1 MSTDEAVALFTPAPF
16 RWWIAGG
23 HALEAHLHRAWRA
36 HGDLD
41 IGICRHDAP
50 ALAEIL
56 AGWDIHMAVAGR
68 LSPWDGGPLSA
79 DREPN
84 NLWCRR
90 SPGEPWCLDVTL
102 GAGDDRSW
110 IYRRDPTIQRPW
122 DEAVLTGH
130 DGVPYLAPEL
140 QLLFKSTGGRPKDD
154 LDAAEV
160 LPALHPTR
168 RSWVADHLPA
178 GHRWQLLIGRVR
190 ALHAATVD
198 ADASADSPAGD
209 TGGGRHGGR
218 QGADHPQ
225 VELLALGRTS
235 QAWLVTDDG
244 DPRVVRVPI
253 PSSGRRSTYRAEARL
268 GSLLAA
274 AGHPVVRWTTV
285 DVDAGVSCSVGPLLE
300 GQPIA
305 YDKPWT
311 DPVVAGLAALL
322 RDLHALPV
330 AGYGPLTDSDG
341 PLRGDSASP
350 LAGVLDRWIHAPIWP
365 FDGTRLDAHPVTKA
379 APDLVA
385 PLAAMEGTILGAAS
399 GPFGIV
405 HADLHREHLLVT
417 GAPMLH
423 TGPAGASTSR
433 TGTGTSTS
441 VTSPRLG
448 GVLDFGA
455 AFVGSTA
462 WDVALLRWYYGQT
475 TTQRVVAA
483 YHRETST
490 DGGDLLARGHA
501 LAVAVGCYKLARNPT
516 DPTVIS
522 RLRAVLA

>member
-1 MSTDEAVALFTPAPF
+1 MSTDEAVTLFAPAPF

-23 HALEAHLHRAWRA
+23 HALDAHLHRAWRA

-56 AGWDIHMAVAGR
+56 AGWDIHRAAAGR

-79 DREPN
+79 DRAPN

-90 SPGEPWCLDVTL
+90 SPDGPWCLDVTL

-160 LPALHPTR
+160 LPALDPTR
-168 RSWVADHLPA
+168 RTWVADHLPA
-178 GHRWQLLIGRVR
+178 DHRWQLLIGRVR
-190 ALHAATVD
+190 ALHAATADTDTD
-198 ADASADSPAGD
+198 AEAGAQNPAGD
-209 TGGGRHGGR
+209 TGGGHHGG
-218 QGADHPQ
+218 QEGTDQPQ

-244 DPRVVRVPI
+244 DPRVVRVPV
-253 PSSGRRSTYRAEARL
+253 PNSGRRSTYRAEARL
-268 GSLLAA
+268 GSLLTAT
-274 AGHPVVRWTTV
+274 GHPVVQWRTV
-285 DVDAGVSCSVGPLLE
+285 GVDANVSCSVGPLLE

-305 YDKPWT
+305 YDEPWP
-311 DPVVAGLAALL
+311 DPVVAGLATLL
-322 RDLHALPV
+322 RDLHTLPV

-341 PLRGDSASP
+341 RLRGDSASP

-365 FDGTRLDAHPVTKA
+365 FDGTRLDAHPVAGA

-385 PLAAMEGTILGAAS
+385 PLAAMEGTILAAAS

-405 HADLHREHLLVT
+405 HSDLHQEHILVT
-417 GAPMLH
+417 RTPI
-423 TGPAGASTSR
+423 AG
-433 TGTGTSTS
+433 
-441 VTSPRLG
+441 TSPRLV

-475 TTQRVVAA
+475 TTERVVAA
-483 YHRETST
+483 YRREASV
-490 DGGDLLARGHA
+490 DGDDLLARGHA

-522 RLRAVLA
+522 RLRAALA